1 MPNIVVV
8 GGGFGGMEL
17 ARALHHQIPSGY
29 QLVLISENSYT
40 TFNPLLSEAVGA
52 SIFPEH
58 VVAPIREVL
67 DARECSRFIMGRV
80 RDVDA
85 ERRTVL
91 CHTLAGLMLVP
102 YEQLVLAFGN
112 RAHNDFI
119 PGMAEHSFP
128 LKTVGD
134 AMEIRNQVLRRLAQI
149 ELETDIVVR
158 RALGHF
164 VVIGGGF
171 SGVEVAGELVDCL
184 AGIRRYY
191 PRVQKDEVRVTV
203 VHGGAHLLPELLPA
217 LGVAAEHSLR
227 RRGVDVRL
235 QTRASEVRA
244 GDVCLGDGELLA
256 ARTVVCT
263 IGTRPNTL
271 AEHLAATLKLNLER
285 GRIVVAGDMS
295 VPSLPGMWA
304 LGDCALVPNALDG
317 KPSPPT
323 AQFAVRQAR
332 HLALNLRR
340 HIAGKKTADF
350 NYRARGMIAT
360 VGHMKGVAQVRGLPL
375 SGLPAWLL
383 WRAYYLSQMPTLRRK
398 LRISVEWA
406 WEMFFPADI
415 THLQFKRSKDQ

>member
-1 MPNIVVV
+1 
-8 GGGFGGMEL
+8 
-17 ARALHHQIPSGY
+17 
-29 QLVLISENSYT
+29 
-40 TFNPLLSEAVGA
+40 
-52 SIFPEH
+52 
-58 VVAPIREVL
+58 
-67 DARECSRFIMGRV
+67 
-80 RDVDA
+80 
-85 ERRTVL
+85 
-91 CHTLAGLMLVP
+91 
-102 YEQLVLAFGN
+102 
-112 RAHNDFI
+112 
-119 PGMAEHSFP
+119 
-128 LKTVGD
+128 
-134 AMEIRNQVLRRLAQI
+134 
-149 ELETDIVVR
+149 
-158 RALGHF
+158 
-164 VVIGGGF
+164 
-171 SGVEVAGELVDCL
+171 
-184 AGIRRYY
+184 
-191 PRVQKDEVRVTV
+191 
-203 VHGGAHLLPELLPA
+203 
-217 LGVAAEHSLR
+217 
-227 RRGVDVRL
+227 L